1 MRLHNVQ
8 EMAIAHFTVHPHVG
22 ADDIGII
29 IFLAVAAVV
38 ALVEMLLD

>member
-22 ADDIGII
+22 LDDIGVIA
-29 IFLAVAAVV
+29 FLAIATII
-38 ALVEMLLD
+38 ALVEMLAD